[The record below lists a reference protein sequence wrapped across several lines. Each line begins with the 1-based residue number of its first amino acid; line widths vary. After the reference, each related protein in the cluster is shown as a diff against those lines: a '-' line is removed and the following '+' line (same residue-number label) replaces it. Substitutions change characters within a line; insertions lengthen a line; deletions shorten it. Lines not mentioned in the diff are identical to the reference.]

1 MFFLYNLQE
10 SQWQGW
16 EENHEYCKTDCE
28 KISYYNMGSDEATE
42 STGNLVQSKF
52 ADETTSMKIKKLVQ
66 MQKVLEKNHR

>member
-42 STGNLVQSKF
+42 TLYKVNLQ
-52 ADETTSMKIKKLVQ
+52 MKPLP
-66 MQKVLEKNHR
+66 